1 MGMTPL
7 PLIPAAAGHGRLECG
22 YFERGEC
29 RSCALIETEY
39 PQQITDEEVWCH
51 EVLAAVAPAEW
62 LPSFTSEVR
71 DFRNRAKLAVGGTAG
86 HVTLGIL
93 DQEFHGVDLRECG
106 IQAPAI
112 RTVIPVL
119 ACFLEATGLEPYSV
133 SARRGEL
140 KFVHV
145 TAAPSGDLMIRFV
158 VRTQHGLDVL
168 RSRRARLLE
177 LVPNARAV
185 SVNLLPYHK
194 VVIGGSMEEQ
204 LHSGSQ
210 RHKY

>member
-1 MGMTPL
+1 MTPL
-7 PLIPAAAGHGRLECG
+7 PLIPAAADHGRLECG

-51 EVLAAVAPAEW
+51 EILAAVAPSVW
-62 LPSFTSEVR
+62 LPSFTSGIR

-112 RTVIPVL
+112 RRS
-119 ACFLEATGLEPYSV
+119 F
-133 SARRGEL
+133 
-140 KFVHV
+140 
-145 TAAPSGDLMIRFV
+145 RFSPASS
-158 VRTQHGLDVL
+158 T
-168 RSRRARLLE
+168 
-177 LVPNARAV
+177 PPARA
-185 SVNLLPYHK
+185 LLRLRAP
-194 VVIGGSMEEQ
+194 
-204 LHSGSQ
+204 
-210 RHKY
+210 R